1 MFLNPIKNKKPV
13 RSFTGEKWRTNGT
26 NKKYLAADFD
36 NKCAYCDDWDK
47 FSGGY
52 NSYHVEHFAP
62 KEKFKHL
69 EFVYDN
75 LLYSC
80 PYCNISKSNKWIGSS
95 ADECVVGN
103 QGFVDPCTDEYYKHL
118 ERDND
123 GNIIYL
129 SPIGE
134 YMYYE
139 LKLYLRRHFIL
150 YNLER
155 IRLRR
160 IALKEKIEEKTIKG
174 EDVSTLNEVYN
185 VICKVFCEYYELL
198 LQDEPVTLLAK

>member
-1 MFLNPIKNKKPV
+1 MNPIKNKKPV

>member
-1 MFLNPIKNKKPV
+1 LKPIKNKKPV
-13 RSFTGEKWRTNGT
+13 RSHTGVKWITNST
-26 NKKYLAADFD
+26 NKRHLASDFD
-36 NKCAYCDDWDK
+36 HKCAYCDDWDK
-47 FSGGY
+47 YSGGY

-62 KEKFKHL
+62 KEKFKEL

-80 PYCNISKSNKWIGSS
+80 PYCNISKSNKWIGST
-95 ADECVVGN
+95 ADESVVGN
-103 QGFVDPCTDEYYKHL
+103 QGFIDPCTDEYYEHL
-118 ERDND
+118 ERDDD
-123 GNIIYL
+123 GNIAHL

-134 YMYYE
+134 YMYFE
-139 LKLYLRRHFIL
+139 LKLYLKRHFIL
-150 YNLER
+150 YNLDR

-160 IALKEKIEEKTIKG
+160 IALKEKIEEKERKG

-185 VICKVFCEYYELL
+185 VLCKVFCEYYELF